1 MKKFI
6 TTLALTAIIF
16 SQVSAYS
23 SDMLNSANSLAERGI
38 INDKSGNPVDY
49 NLDSPVLR
57 QEISAVARGVAGLP
71 KKDNCDNIFS
81 DVSAT
86 TPNTWVCLNVEVLV
100 DNNLISANTNFRPED
115 NITKAESLGMLIK
128 AIGFDYEYNTASSK
142 GWQEQIVDFAVAKG
156 VIDNFSDYDSD
167 ASRGWVFE
175 VANTTIE
182 IEEEEQKQAEIK
194 KEKEAG
200 TYTDESL

>member
-1 MKKFI
+1 MKKI
-6 TTLALTAIIF
+6 LSATLILSSLFTF
-16 SQVSAYS
+16 GVSGYS
-23 SDMLNSANSLAERGI
+23 SDMLDAANSLAERGI
-38 INDKSGNPVDY
+38 INDKSNNPSAY
-49 NLDSPVLR
+49 SLDSAVLR

-71 KKDNCDNIFS
+71 KKTSCDNIFS

-86 TPNTWVCLNVEVLV
+86 NPNTWVCYNVEVLV
-100 DNNLISANTNFRPED
+100 DNDLISANTNFRPED

-128 AIGFDYEYNTASSK
+128 AIGFDYEYNPSSSK
-142 GWQEQIVDFAVAKG
+142 SWQEQIVDFAVEKG
-156 VIDNFSDYDSD
+156 VVEKFSDYNTD

-182 IEEEEQKQAEIK
+182 IQEEEEEKIEEMK
-194 KEKEAG
+194 KTG